1 VQVADAS
8 SEAEWDHHAF
18 LFWEPTGLVVV
29 PMNVYRW
36 DEVAQTDDSFYGAQ
50 AVRVSGSSLELLD
63 RLSQDQ
69 GSPADYGYGIR
80 RSLVIG
86 DLLYTVSETGVEA
99 VDLNTLEDVAW
110 VAFR

>member
-1 VQVADAS
+1 
-8 SEAEWDHHAF
+8 
-18 LFWEPTGLVVV
+18 
-29 PMNVYRW
+29 MNVYRW
-36 DEVAQTDDSFYGAQ
+36 DEATQTDESFFGAQ
-50 AVRVSGSSLELLD
+50 AVGVSGSSLELLD

-99 VDLNTLEDVAW
+99 ADLDTLTDVAW
-110 VAFR
+110 VPFR